1 MEIILKQLQKDVL
14 HEAAKNFL
22 HKAANKWRCFFIKSF
37 IIGFFTGM
45 VIFLALFFYVYDYYN
60 DSTSIFLVDPKY
72 NTYLFDNGEQI
83 LSTKYKYV
91 KLDEMP
97 PELIY
102 FLLWTEDREF
112 YEHNGI
118 NVKSLTRAALT
129 NIKNFSIV
137 QGGSTLTQQLAKT
150 VYLTN
155 ERTIKRKIMDIMLA
169 FFLERSYTKEEILE
183 AYMNSIYLG
192 NDISGFGAA
201 AERYYGK
208 ELQNLSYE
216 EMLVLIGIINGPEVY
231 NPYKYPERA
240 KNQGMI
246 VLNSL
251 PNNFI
256 MEEKDDVKEK
266 INKMVFY
273 PQTYDER
280 YLNLIY
286 RIKAEEEAIGLK
298 GGGYT
303 VKTTFNKNLFD
314 TVTVDSS
321 TSAIV
326 INNKTGEI
334 LSFWGGEY
342 DVFYS
347 QQQVGSAIKP
357 FYYLLALENGY
368 DKDTTLP
375 DQPMKFGDWAPENF
389 DKTYRGTVTLEEA
402 LVDSI
407 NIPSIYLASHIDIS
421 PQRSI
426 ETIKNFLSNVVGV
439 QGKYPN
445 DLTLALGTLETSPYE
460 FTKAYSIFPN
470 YGIIPS
476 SYIISEVYDKKGNLI
491 YKRYPNVERKI
502 EGLSN
507 DSYATMNTLMRKVVL
522 EGTGQRA
529 NVLDLDLHGKTGT
542 SDLSAWFMGYTGSE
556 VLSTMVKGEDLLSSY
571 NAVPWAREIAT
582 SLLYYGQS
590 EEVYVYLSLES
601 IQESISFFESPIDF
615 VSTGGNIVGYLNSVK
630 LDYPFKELE
639 KKINEA
645 LREIQYLYPDV
656 AKEIEQWKKENLTDF
671 FQEPFSFIQNGYD
684 LESYLNSITIDEDKQ
699 TQLLEIYNQIKY
711 IYPDQAKV
719 IEKFL

>member
-1 MEIILKQLQKDVL
+1 MGMAI
-14 HEAAKNFL
+14 
-22 HKAANKWRCFFIKSF
+22 FF
-37 IIGFFTGM
+37 
-45 VIFLALFFYVYDYYN
+45 ALFFYVYGYYN

-97 PELIY
+97 SELIY
-102 FLLWTEDREF
+102 FLLWSEDREF

-118 NVKSLTRAALT
+118 NIKALTRAALT

-183 AYMNSIYLG
+183 AYMNSVYLG

-208 ELQNLSYE
+208 ELQNLNYE

-251 PNNFI
+251 PSNFI
-256 MEEKDDVKEK
+256 IEEKDSVKER
-266 INKMVFY
+266 IDKMVFY

-280 YLNLIY
+280 YLNLVY
-286 RIKAEEEAIGLK
+286 RIKVEEEDIGLK

-303 VKTTFNKNLFD
+303 IKTTFNKNLFD
-314 TVTVDSS
+314 SVTVDSS

-368 DKDTTLP
+368 DTDTVLP

-445 DLTLALGTLETSPYE
+445 DLTLSLGTVETSPYE
-460 FTKAYSIFPN
+460 FTKAYSLFPN

-476 SYIISEVYDKKGNLI
+476 TYIISEVYDKKGNLI

-502 EGLSN
+502 DGISN

-542 SDLSAWFMGYTGSE
+542 SDLSAWFVGYTGSE
-556 VLSTMVKGEDLLSSY
+556 VLTTMVKGEDLLSSY
-571 NAVPWAREIAT
+571 TAVPWAKEIAT

-590 EEVYVYLSLES
+590 EEVYVYLSLKS

-615 VSTGGNIVGYLNSVK
+615 VSTGGNVVGYLNSVK
-630 LDYPFKELE
+630 FDYPYKELE
-639 KKINEA
+639 KKINA
-645 LREIQYLYPDV
+645 AQREIQYLYPDV
-656 AKEIEQWKKENLTDF
+656 VKEIEQWKKENLTDF
-671 FQEPFSFIQNGYD
+671 FKEPFSFIQNGYD
-684 LESYLNSITIDEDKQ
+684 LESYLNGITIDKDKQ
-699 TQLLEIYNQIKY
+699 AQLKEIYNQIKY

-719 IEKFL
+719 IEKFIE

>member
-1 MEIILKQLQKDVL
+1 MGMAI
-14 HEAAKNFL
+14 
-22 HKAANKWRCFFIKSF
+22 FF
-37 IIGFFTGM
+37 
-45 VIFLALFFYVYDYYN
+45 ALFFYVYGYYN

-97 PELIY
+97 SELIY
-102 FLLWTEDREF
+102 FLLWSEDREF

-118 NVKSLTRAALT
+118 NIKALTRAALT

-155 ERTIKRKIMDIMLA
+155 ERTIKRKIMDMMLA

-183 AYMNSIYLG
+183 AYMNSVYLG

-251 PNNFI
+251 PSNFI
-256 MEEKDDVKEK
+256 IEEKDSVKER
-266 INKMVFY
+266 IDKMVFY

-280 YLNLIY
+280 YLNLVY
-286 RIKAEEEAIGLK
+286 RIKVEEEDIGLK

-303 VKTTFNKNLFD
+303 IKTTFNKNLFD
-314 TVTVDSS
+314 SVTVDSS

-368 DKDTTLP
+368 DTDTVLP

-445 DLTLALGTLETSPYE
+445 DLTLSLGTVETSPYE
-460 FTKAYSIFPN
+460 FTKAYSLFPN

-476 SYIISEVYDKKGNLI
+476 TYIISEVYDKKGNLI

-502 EGLSN
+502 EDISN

-542 SDLSAWFMGYTGSE
+542 SDLSAWFVGYTGSE
-556 VLSTMVKGEDLLSSY
+556 VLTTMVKGEDLLSSY
-571 NAVPWAREIAT
+571 TAVPWAKEIAT

-590 EEVYVYLSLES
+590 EEVYVYLSLKS
-601 IQESISFFESPIDF
+601 IQENISFFESPIDF
-615 VSTGGNIVGYLNSVK
+615 VSTGGNVVGYLNSVK
-630 LDYPFKELE
+630 FDYPYKELE
-639 KKINEA
+639 KKINA
-645 LREIQYLYPDV
+645 AQREIQYLYPDV
-656 AKEIEQWKKENLTDF
+656 VKEIEQWKKENLTDF
-671 FQEPFSFIQNGYD
+671 FKEPFSFIQNGYD
-684 LESYLNSITIDEDKQ
+684 LESYLNGITIDKDKQ
-699 TQLLEIYNQIKY
+699 AQLKEIYNQIKY

-719 IEKFL
+719 IEKFIE

>member
-1 MEIILKQLQKDVL
+1 MAI
-14 HEAAKNFL
+14 
-22 HKAANKWRCFFIKSF
+22 FF
-37 IIGFFTGM
+37 
-45 VIFLALFFYVYDYYN
+45 ALFFYIYDYYN
-60 DSTSIFLVDPKY
+60 NSTSIFLVDPRY

-91 KLDEMP
+91 KLDEIP

-118 NVKSLTRAALT
+118 NIKAMTRAALT

-155 ERTIKRKIMDIMLA
+155 ERTIKRKIMDIMLS

-183 AYMNSIYLG
+183 AYVNSVYLG

-201 AERYYGK
+201 AKRYYGK
-208 ELQNLSYE
+208 DLQSLSYE

-256 MEEKDDVKEK
+256 IEGKDILTGK
-266 INKMVFY
+266 IDKMVFY

-286 RIKAEEEAIGLK
+286 RIKAEEENIGLK

-303 VKTTFNKNLFD
+303 IKTTFNKNLFD
-314 TVTVDSS
+314 SVTVDSS

-426 ETIKNFLSNVVGV
+426 ETIKNFLSNIVGV

-470 YGIIPS
+470 YGLIPS
-476 SYIISEVYDKKGNLI
+476 PYIITEVYDKKGNLI
-491 YKRYPNVERKI
+491 YKRHPNIERKI
-502 EGLSN
+502 EDISN
-507 DSYATMNTLMRKVVL
+507 DSYAAMNTLMRKVVL

-542 SDLSAWFMGYTGSE
+542 SDLSAWFVGYTGSE
-556 VLSTMVKGEDLLSSY
+556 VLTSMVKGEDLLSSY
-571 NAVPWAREIAT
+571 TAVPLAREIAT

-590 EEVYVYLSLES
+590 EEVYVYLSLKS

-615 VSTGGNIVGYLNSVK
+615 VSTGGNVVGYLNSVK

-639 KKINEA
+639 KNINSA

-656 AKEIEQWKKENLTDF
+656 MKEIEQWKKENLMDF
-671 FQEPFSFIQNGYD
+671 FQDPFSFIQNGYD
-684 LESYLNSITIDEDKQ
+684 LESYLNSITIDKD
-699 TQLLEIYNQIKY
+699 TQEKLMEIYNQIKY
-711 IYPDQAKV
+711 IYPDQSKI
-719 IEKFL
+719 IEKILE

>member
-1 MEIILKQLQKDVL
+1 MAI
-14 HEAAKNFL
+14 
-22 HKAANKWRCFFIKSF
+22 FF
-37 IIGFFTGM
+37 
-45 VIFLALFFYVYDYYN
+45 ALFFYIYDYYN
-60 DSTSIFLVDPKY
+60 NSTSIFLVDPRY

-91 KLDEMP
+91 KLDEIP

-118 NVKSLTRAALT
+118 NIKAMTRAALT

-155 ERTIKRKIMDIMLA
+155 ERTIKRKIMDIMLS

-183 AYMNSIYLG
+183 AYVNSVYLG

-201 AERYYGK
+201 AKRYYGK
-208 ELQNLSYE
+208 DLQSLSYE

-256 MEEKDDVKEK
+256 IEGKDILTGK
-266 INKMVFY
+266 IDKMVFY

-286 RIKAEEEAIGLK
+286 RIKAEEENIGLK

-303 VKTTFNKNLFD
+303 IKTTFNKNLFD
-314 TVTVDSS
+314 SVTVNSS

-426 ETIKNFLSNVVGV
+426 ETIKNFLSNIVGV

-470 YGIIPS
+470 YGLIPS
-476 SYIISEVYDKKGNLI
+476 PYIITEVYDKKGNLI
-491 YKRYPNVERKI
+491 YKRHPNIERKI
-502 EGLSN
+502 EDISN
-507 DSYATMNTLMRKVVL
+507 DSYAAMNTLMRKVVL

-542 SDLSAWFMGYTGSE
+542 SDLSAWFVGYTGSE
-556 VLSTMVKGEDLLSSY
+556 VLTSMVKGEDLLSSY
-571 NAVPWAREIAT
+571 TAVPLAREIAT

-590 EEVYVYLSLES
+590 EEVYVYLSLKS

-615 VSTGGNIVGYLNSVK
+615 VSTGGNVVGYLNSVK

-639 KKINEA
+639 KNINSA

-656 AKEIEQWKKENLTDF
+656 MKEIEQWKKENLMDF
-671 FQEPFSFIQNGYD
+671 FQDPFSFIQNGYD
-684 LESYLNSITIDEDKQ
+684 LESYLNSITIDKD
-699 TQLLEIYNQIKY
+699 TQEKLMEIYNQIKY
-711 IYPDQAKV
+711 IYPDQSKI
-719 IEKFL
+719 IEKILE

>member
-1 MEIILKQLQKDVL
+1 V
-14 HEAAKNFL
+14 
-22 HKAANKWRCFFIKSF
+22 
-37 IIGFFTGM
+37 
-45 VIFLALFFYVYDYYN
+45 
-60 DSTSIFLVDPKY
+60 DSKY

-83 LSTKYKYV
+83 LSTKYEYV
-91 KLDEMP
+91 KLDEIP
-97 PELIY
+97 SELIY

-118 NVKSLTRAALT
+118 NIKALTRAALT

-183 AYMNSIYLG
+183 AYMNSVYLG

-246 VLNSL
+246 VLNSV

-256 MEEKDDVKEK
+256 IEGKDIVKEK
-266 INKMVFY
+266 IDKMVFY

-286 RIKAEEEAIGLK
+286 RIKAEEEDIGLK

-314 TVTVDSS
+314 SVTVDAS

-357 FYYLLALENGY
+357 FYYLLAVENGY

-389 DKTYRGTVTLEEA
+389 DKTFRGTVTLEEA

-439 QGKYPN
+439 QGKYPD
-445 DLTLALGTLETSPYE
+445 DLTLALGTVETSPYE

-476 SYIISEVYDKKGNLI
+476 PYIISEVYDKKGNLI

-502 EGLSN
+502 DGISN

-542 SDLSAWFMGYTGSE
+542 SDLSAWFIGYTGSE

-571 NAVPWAREIAT
+571 TAVPWAKEIAT

-590 EEVYVYLSLES
+590 EEVYVYLSLKS
-601 IQESISFFESPIDF
+601 IQESISFFENPIDF
-615 VSTGGNIVGYLNSVK
+615 VSTGGNVVGYLNSIK
-630 LDYPFKELE
+630 FDYPYQELE
-639 KKINEA
+639 KKINDA
-645 LREIQYLYPDV
+645 QREIQYLYPDV
-656 AKEIEQWKKENLTDF
+656 MKEIEQWEKENLTDF
-671 FQEPFSFIQNGYD
+671 FKEPFSFIQNGYD
-684 LESYLNSITIDEDKQ
+684 LESYLNSITIDKNTQ

-711 IYPDQAKV
+711 IYPDQAKI
-719 IEKFL
+719 IEKFIE

>member
-1 MEIILKQLQKDVL
+1 MAI
-14 HEAAKNFL
+14 
-22 HKAANKWRCFFIKSF
+22 FF
-37 IIGFFTGM
+37 
-45 VIFLALFFYVYDYYN
+45 ALFFYVYGYYS

-97 PELIY
+97 SELIY

-118 NVKSLTRAALT
+118 NIKALTRAALT

-183 AYMNSIYLG
+183 AYMNSVYLG

-208 ELQNLSYE
+208 ELENLSYE

-251 PNNFI
+251 PNNFVI
-256 MEEKDDVKEK
+256 EEKDIVKEK
-266 INKMVFY
+266 IDKMVFY

-286 RIKAEEEAIGLK
+286 RIKAEEEDIGLK

-314 TVTVDSS
+314 SVTIDSS

-347 QQQVGSAIKP
+347 QQQVGSAMKP

-389 DKTYRGTVTLEEA
+389 DKTYRGMVTLEEA

-445 DLTLALGTLETSPYE
+445 DLTLALGTVETSPYE
-460 FTKAYSIFPN
+460 LTKAYSIFPN

-476 SYIISEVYDKKGNLI
+476 PYIISEVYDKKGNLI

-502 EGLSN
+502 EDISN

-542 SDLSAWFMGYTGSE
+542 SDLSAWFIGYTGSE

-571 NAVPWAREIAT
+571 TAVPWAKEIAT

-590 EEVYVYLSLES
+590 EEVYVYLSLKS

-615 VSTGGNIVGYLNSVK
+615 VSTGGNVVGYLNSVK
-630 LDYPFKELE
+630 FDYPFKELE
-639 KKINEA
+639 KKINA
-645 LREIQYLYPDV
+645 AQREIQYLYPDV
-656 AKEIEQWKKENLTDF
+656 VKEIEQWKKENLTDF

-684 LESYLNSITIDEDKQ
+684 LESYLNSVIIDKD
-699 TQLLEIYNQIKY
+699 TQAQLREIYNQIKY

-719 IEKFL
+719 IEKFIK

>member
-1 MEIILKQLQKDVL
+1 
-14 HEAAKNFL
+14 
-22 HKAANKWRCFFIKSF
+22 
-37 IIGFFTGM
+37 M

-251 PNNFI
+251 PNNFVI
-256 MEEKDDVKEK
+256 EEKEVIKEK
-266 INKMVFY
+266 IEKMVFY

-286 RIKAEEEAIGLK
+286 RIKAEEEDIGLK

-303 VKTTFNKNLFD
+303 IKTTFNKNLFD

-502 EGLSN
+502 EGFSN

-684 LESYLNSITIDEDKQ
+684 LESYLNGINIDKDVQ
-699 TQLLEIYNQIKY
+699 AQLREIYNQIKY
-711 IYPDQAKV
+711 IYPDQAEV
-719 IEKFL
+719 IKKFLQ

>member
-1 MEIILKQLQKDVL
+1 MGMAI
-14 HEAAKNFL
+14 
-22 HKAANKWRCFFIKSF
+22 FF
-37 IIGFFTGM
+37 
-45 VIFLALFFYVYDYYN
+45 ALFFYVYGYYN

-97 PELIY
+97 SELIY
-102 FLLWTEDREF
+102 FLLWSEDREF

-118 NVKSLTRAALT
+118 NIKALTRAALT

-155 ERTIKRKIMDIMLA
+155 ERTIKRKIMDMMLA

-183 AYMNSIYLG
+183 AYMNSVYLG

-251 PNNFI
+251 PSNFI
-256 MEEKDDVKEK
+256 IEEKDSVKER
-266 INKMVFY
+266 IDKMVFY

-280 YLNLIY
+280 YLNLVY
-286 RIKAEEEAIGLK
+286 RIKVEEEDIGLK

-303 VKTTFNKNLFD
+303 IKTTFNKNLFD
-314 TVTVDSS
+314 SVTVDSS

-368 DKDTTLP
+368 DTDTVLP

-445 DLTLALGTLETSPYE
+445 DLTLSLGTVETSPYE
-460 FTKAYSIFPN
+460 FTKAYSLFPN

-476 SYIISEVYDKKGNLI
+476 TYIISEVYDKKGNLI

-502 EGLSN
+502 DGISN

-542 SDLSAWFMGYTGSE
+542 SDLSAWFVGYTGSE
-556 VLSTMVKGEDLLSSY
+556 VLTTMVKGEDLLSSY
-571 NAVPWAREIAT
+571 TAVPWAKEIAT

-590 EEVYVYLSLES
+590 EEVYVYLSLKS
-601 IQESISFFESPIDF
+601 IQENISFFESPIDF
-615 VSTGGNIVGYLNSVK
+615 VSTGGNVVGYLNSVK
-630 LDYPFKELE
+630 FDYPYKELE
-639 KKINEA
+639 KKINA
-645 LREIQYLYPDV
+645 AQREIQYLYPDV
-656 AKEIEQWKKENLTDF
+656 VKEIEQWKKENLTDF
-671 FQEPFSFIQNGYD
+671 FKEPFSFIQNGYD
-684 LESYLNSITIDEDKQ
+684 LESYLNGITIDKDKQ
-699 TQLLEIYNQIKY
+699 AQLKEIYNQIKY

-719 IEKFL
+719 IEKFIE

>member
-1 MEIILKQLQKDVL
+1 MGMAI
-14 HEAAKNFL
+14 
-22 HKAANKWRCFFIKSF
+22 FF
-37 IIGFFTGM
+37 
-45 VIFLALFFYVYDYYN
+45 ALFFYVYSYYN
-60 DSTSIFLVDPKY
+60 GSTSIFLVDSKY

-83 LSTKYKYV
+83 LSTKYEYV
-91 KLDEMP
+91 KLDEIP
-97 PELIY
+97 SELIY

-118 NVKSLTRAALT
+118 NIKALTRAALT

-183 AYMNSIYLG
+183 AYMNSVYLG

-231 NPYKYPERA
+231 NPYKYPERS
-240 KNQGMI
+240 KNQGII

-256 MEEKDDVKEK
+256 IGEKDIIKEK
-266 INKMVFY
+266 IDKMVFY

-280 YLNLIY
+280 YLNLVY
-286 RIKAEEEAIGLK
+286 RIKTEEEDIGLK

-314 TVTVDSS
+314 SVTVDAS

-357 FYYLLALENGY
+357 FYYLLAVENGY

-389 DKTYRGTVTLEEA
+389 DKTFRGTVTLEEA

-439 QGKYPN
+439 QGKYPD
-445 DLTLALGTLETSPYE
+445 DLTLALGTVETSPYE

-476 SYIISEVYDKKGNLI
+476 PYIISEVYDKKGNLI

-502 EGLSN
+502 DGISN

-542 SDLSAWFMGYTGSE
+542 SDLSAWFIGYTGSE

-571 NAVPWAREIAT
+571 TAVPWAKEIAT

-590 EEVYVYLSLES
+590 EEVYVYLSLKS
-601 IQESISFFESPIDF
+601 IQESISFFENPIDF
-615 VSTGGNIVGYLNSVK
+615 VSTGGNVVGYLNSIK
-630 LDYPFKELE
+630 FDYPYQELE
-639 KKINEA
+639 KKINDA
-645 LREIQYLYPDV
+645 QREIQYLYPDV
-656 AKEIEQWKKENLTDF
+656 MKEIE
-671 FQEPFSFIQNGYD
+671 
-684 LESYLNSITIDEDKQ
+684 
-699 TQLLEIYNQIKY
+699 
-711 IYPDQAKV
+711 
-719 IEKFL
+719 

>member
-1 MEIILKQLQKDVL
+1 MAI
-14 HEAAKNFL
+14 
-22 HKAANKWRCFFIKSF
+22 FF
-37 IIGFFTGM
+37 
-45 VIFLALFFYVYDYYN
+45 ALFFYVYGYYN

-97 PELIY
+97 SELIY
-102 FLLWTEDREF
+102 FLLWSEDREF

-118 NVKSLTRAALT
+118 NIKALTRAALT

-183 AYMNSIYLG
+183 AYMNSVYLG

-251 PNNFI
+251 PSNFI
-256 MEEKDDVKEK
+256 IEEKDSVKER
-266 INKMVFY
+266 IDKMVFY

-280 YLNLIY
+280 YLNLVY
-286 RIKAEEEAIGLK
+286 RIKVEEEDIGLK

-303 VKTTFNKNLFD
+303 IKTTFNKNLFD
-314 TVTVDSS
+314 SVTVDSS

-368 DKDTTLP
+368 DTDTVLP

-445 DLTLALGTLETSPYE
+445 DLTLSLGTVETSPYE
-460 FTKAYSIFPN
+460 FTKAYSLFPN

-476 SYIISEVYDKKGNLI
+476 TYIISEVYDKKGNLI

-502 EGLSN
+502 DGISN

-542 SDLSAWFMGYTGSE
+542 SDLSAWFVGYTGSE
-556 VLSTMVKGEDLLSSY
+556 VLTTMVKGEDLLSSY
-571 NAVPWAREIAT
+571 TAVPWAKEIAT

-590 EEVYVYLSLES
+590 EEVYVYLSLKS

-615 VSTGGNIVGYLNSVK
+615 VSTGGNVVGYLNSVK
-630 LDYPFKELE
+630 FDYPYKELE
-639 KKINEA
+639 KKINA
-645 LREIQYLYPDV
+645 AQREIQYLYPDV
-656 AKEIEQWKKENLTDF
+656 VKEIEQWKKENLTDF
-671 FQEPFSFIQNGYD
+671 FKEPFSFIQNGYD
-684 LESYLNSITIDEDKQ
+684 LESYLNSITIDKDKQ
-699 TQLLEIYNQIKY
+699 AQLKEIYNQIKY

-719 IEKFL
+719 IEKFIE

>member
-1 MEIILKQLQKDVL
+1 MAI
-14 HEAAKNFL
+14 
-22 HKAANKWRCFFIKSF
+22 FF
-37 IIGFFTGM
+37 
-45 VIFLALFFYVYDYYN
+45 ALFFYVYGYYN

-97 PELIY
+97 SELIY
-102 FLLWTEDREF
+102 FLLWSEDREF

-118 NVKSLTRAALT
+118 NIKALTRAALT

-155 ERTIKRKIMDIMLA
+155 ERTIKRKIMDMMLA

-183 AYMNSIYLG
+183 AYMNSVYLG

-251 PNNFI
+251 PSNFI
-256 MEEKDDVKEK
+256 IEEKDSVKER
-266 INKMVFY
+266 IDKMVFY

-280 YLNLIY
+280 YLNLVY
-286 RIKAEEEAIGLK
+286 RIKVEEEDIGLK

-303 VKTTFNKNLFD
+303 IKTTFNKNLFD
-314 TVTVDSS
+314 SVTVDSS

-368 DKDTTLP
+368 DTDTVLP

-445 DLTLALGTLETSPYE
+445 DLTLSLGTVETSPYE
-460 FTKAYSIFPN
+460 FTKAYSLFPN

-476 SYIISEVYDKKGNLI
+476 TYIISEVYDKKGNLI

-502 EGLSN
+502 DGISN

-542 SDLSAWFMGYTGSE
+542 SDLSAWFVGYTGSE
-556 VLSTMVKGEDLLSSY
+556 VLTTMVKGEDLLSSY
-571 NAVPWAREIAT
+571 TAVPWAKEIAT

-590 EEVYVYLSLES
+590 EEVYVYLSLKS

-615 VSTGGNIVGYLNSVK
+615 VSIGGNVVGYLNSVK
-630 LDYPFKELE
+630 FDYPFKELE
-639 KKINEA
+639 KKINA
-645 LREIQYLYPDV
+645 AQREIQYLYPDV
-656 AKEIEQWKKENLTDF
+656 VKEIEQWKKENLTDF
-671 FQEPFSFIQNGYD
+671 FKEPFSFIQNGYD
-684 LESYLNSITIDEDKQ
+684 LESYLNGITIDKDKQ
-699 TQLLEIYNQIKY
+699 AQLKEIYNQIKY

-719 IEKFL
+719 IEKFIE

>member
-1 MEIILKQLQKDVL
+1 M
-14 HEAAKNFL
+14 
-22 HKAANKWRCFFIKSF
+22 FFIKSF

-45 VIFLALFFYVYDYYN
+45 AIFFALFFYIYDYYN
-60 DSTSIFLVDPKY
+60 NSTSIFLVDPRY

-91 KLDEMP
+91 KLDEIP

-118 NVKSLTRAALT
+118 NIKAMTRAALT

-155 ERTIKRKIMDIMLA
+155 ERTIKRKIMDIMLS

-183 AYMNSIYLG
+183 AYVNSVYLG

-201 AERYYGK
+201 AKRYYGK
-208 ELQNLSYE
+208 DLQSLSYE

-256 MEEKDDVKEK
+256 IEGKDILTGK
-266 INKMVFY
+266 IDKMVFY

-286 RIKAEEEAIGLK
+286 RIKAEEENIGLK

-303 VKTTFNKNLFD
+303 IKTTFNKNLFD
-314 TVTVDSS
+314 SVTVNSS

-426 ETIKNFLSNVVGV
+426 ETIKNFLSNIVGV

-470 YGIIPS
+470 YGLIPS
-476 SYIISEVYDKKGNLI
+476 PYIITEVYDKKGNLI
-491 YKRYPNVERKI
+491 YKRHPNIERKI
-502 EGLSN
+502 EDISN
-507 DSYATMNTLMRKVVL
+507 DSYAAMNTLMRKVVL

-542 SDLSAWFMGYTGSE
+542 SDLSAWFVGYTGSE
-556 VLSTMVKGEDLLSSY
+556 VLTSMVKGEDLLSSY
-571 NAVPWAREIAT
+571 TAVPLAREIAT

-590 EEVYVYLSLES
+590 EEVYVYLSLKS

-615 VSTGGNIVGYLNSVK
+615 VSTGGNVVGYLNSVK

-639 KKINEA
+639 KNINSA

-656 AKEIEQWKKENLTDF
+656 MKEIEQWKKENLMDF
-671 FQEPFSFIQNGYD
+671 FQDPFSFIQNGYD
-684 LESYLNSITIDEDKQ
+684 LESYLNSITIDKD
-699 TQLLEIYNQIKY
+699 TQEKLMEIYNQIKY
-711 IYPDQAKV
+711 IYPDQSKI
-719 IEKFL
+719 IEKILE

>member
-1 MEIILKQLQKDVL
+1 
-14 HEAAKNFL
+14 L
-22 HKAANKWRCFFIKSF
+22 HKAAKTSFAQYSKQVEVFFIKSF

-45 VIFLALFFYVYDYYN
+45 AIFFTLFFYIYDYYN
-60 DSTSIFLVDPKY
+60 NSTSIFLVDPRY

-91 KLDEMP
+91 KLDEIP

-118 NVKSLTRAALT
+118 NIKAMTRAALT
-129 NIKNFSIV
+129 NIKNLSIV

-155 ERTIKRKIMDIMLA
+155 ERTVKRKIMDIMLA

-183 AYMNSIYLG
+183 AYMNSVYLG

-201 AERYYGK
+201 ARRYYGK
-208 ELQNLSYE
+208 ELQNISYA

-231 NPYKYPERA
+231 NPYKYPYRA

-256 MEEKDDVKEK
+256 IEEKNIVKEELD
-266 INKMVFY
+266 KMVFY

-286 RIKAEEEAIGLK
+286 RIKAEEENIGLK

-303 VKTTFNKNLFD
+303 IKTTFNKNLFD
-314 TVTVDSS
+314 SVTVDSS

-347 QQQVGSAIKP
+347 QQQIGSAIKP

-368 DKDTTLP
+368 YKDTTLP

-389 DKTYRGTVTLEEA
+389 DKTYRGSVTLEEA
-402 LVDSI
+402 LIYSI

-426 ETIKNFLSNVVGV
+426 EVIKNFLSNIVGV

-476 SYIISEVYDKKGNLI
+476 PYIISEVYDKKGNLI
-491 YKRYPNVERKI
+491 YKRHPNIERKI
-502 EGLSN
+502 EDISN
-507 DSYATMNTLMRKVVL
+507 DSYAAMNTLMRKVVL
-522 EGTGQRA
+522 EGTGKRA

-542 SDLSAWFMGYTGSE
+542 SDLSAWFVGYTGSE
-556 VLSTMVKGEDLLSSY
+556 VLTSMVKGKDLLSSY
-571 NAVPWAREIAT
+571 TVVPWAREIAT
-582 SLLYYGQS
+582 SLLYYGRS
-590 EEVYVYLSLES
+590 EEVYVYLSLKS
-601 IQESISFFESPIDF
+601 IQESISFFESPIEF
-615 VSTGGNIVGYLNSVK
+615 VSTGGNVVGYLNSVK

-639 KKINEA
+639 KNINSA

-656 AKEIEQWKKENLTDF
+656 MKEIEQWKKENLTDF

-684 LESYLNSITIDEDKQ
+684 LESYLNSINIDKDVQ
-699 TQLLEIYNQIKY
+699 VQLREIYNQIKY